1 MSIQTLS
8 IQQLTFFHGD
18 KKALNNVSL
27 ELIPGKIYGL
37 WGRNGAGKTTL
48 MRCLTGILPA
58 EKGTVTFDG
67 AEPFENRE
75 ILQKVCFIQENHP
88 LNAQWKVKDVFR
100 LAPNFYPGWDA
111 TRAKECLEAFNLKPS
126 TQVKKM
132 SKGMKTALALTIGIA
147 SKSPVMIFDEPT
159 NGLDAA
165 LREVFYE
172 LLLEEVADGER
183 IVIISTHYIQELQ
196 RYIEELIVLHEG
208 ALIMHE
214 TLDEVKNN
222 TGYIQGMKQEL
233 AARLDLDHPCI
244 LEKTELGPMVRVMV
258 DLKIAAEAGLT
269 VAGAGSRAGTGTTE
283 AEVFATG
290 GGGSYPGLSS
300 SLEIQEHVDLQDY
313 LLRRTD
319 KKGVQE

>member
-1 MSIQTLS
+1 
-8 IQQLTFFHGD
+8 
-18 KKALNNVSL
+18 
-27 ELIPGKIYGL
+27 
-37 WGRNGAGKTTL
+37 
-48 MRCLTGILPA
+48 
-58 EKGTVTFDG
+58 
-67 AEPFENRE
+67 
-75 ILQKVCFIQENHP
+75 
-88 LNAQWKVKDVFR
+88 
-100 LAPNFYPGWDA
+100 
-111 TRAKECLEAFNLKPS
+111 
-126 TQVKKM
+126 
-132 SKGMKTALALTIGIA
+132 MKTALALTIGIA

-233 AARLDLDHPCI
+233 ATRLDLDHPCV

-258 DLKIAAEAGLT
+258 DLKVAAEAGLNVVGVGT
-269 VAGAGSRAGTGTTE
+269 GAGSESEDGVAAGTGTAE
-283 AEVFATG
+283 AEAFGTG
-290 GGGSYPGLSS
+290 GGGSYPGLGSS
-300 SLEIQEHVDLQDY
+300 IEIQEHVDLQDY
-313 LLRRTD
+313 LLRKTD
-319 KKGVQE
+319 KKGVQG